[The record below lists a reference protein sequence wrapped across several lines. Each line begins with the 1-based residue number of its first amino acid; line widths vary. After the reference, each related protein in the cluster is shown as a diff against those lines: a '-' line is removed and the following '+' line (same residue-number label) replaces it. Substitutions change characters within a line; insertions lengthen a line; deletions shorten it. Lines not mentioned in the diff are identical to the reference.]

1 MKSISGFLLLTALFI
16 FQTTQAQKKVSELTL
31 VYDITVATTGDKPE
45 LAQMF
50 NGATT
55 TVYIKDNN
63 HRTEDVTALGQSV
76 TIYNGKTGSAVVLKE
91 YGSQKVLIRMTPD
104 DWKSSNKQY
113 EGISFT
119 PGTERKTIAGYSCTQ
134 ATGTMKDGTVF
145 TVFYTKDIIPENK
158 EYNAQFAALDG
169 LVLEYSFTKN
179 KMTVVRT
186 VSQVKESSIPPS
198 KFEAPKS
205 GYREMTYAESK
216 KGSR

>member
-1 MKSISGFLLLTALFI
+1 MNSIKGLFVFTALF
-16 FQTTQAQKKVSELTL
+16 TLYTAQAQKKVSELTL

-45 LAQMF
+45 MAQMF

-76 TIYNGKTGSAVVLKE
+76 TIFNGKTGSAVVLKE
-91 YGSQKVLIRMTPD
+91 YGSQKLLIRMTPD

-113 EGISFT
+113 EGITFT
-119 PGTERKTIAGYSCTQ
+119 PGTETKTIAGYSCTQ
-134 ATGTMKDGTVF
+134 ATGTMKDGTKF
-145 TVFYTKDIIPENK
+145 TVFYTKEIMPENK
-158 EYNAQFAALDG
+158 DYNAQFAALDG

-186 VSQVKESSIPPS
+186 VSQVKESAIAPT